1 MNDILG
7 RAIAAMMA
15 MSDSTIRT
23 SMRVYPGRRGTGE
36 QLARGTHPAPSF
48 AMLLIGLTGNIAAG
62 KTGVARHFA
71 AWGATL
77 IDADTLSRDA
87 VAPGTPALAA
97 IAERWG
103 AGVLAPDGS
112 LDRAALRAVVC
123 SDPAERTALNAIVHP
138 EVARRRDT
146 AVAAAVS
153 RRLATSGWTIAL
165 RAVRSAGSEQTTARS
180 AARSSEPSGASTPAP
195 HRSAM
200 AASAGV
206 PGATASRDSVSASMS
221 VAPQAAKWRATAV
234 LPAAM
239 LPVSPMRSMA
249 NDGAGCVPRA
259 SCSPV
264 PRRPGYTLIEVLMV
278 LALMAIMAAMAL
290 PKISFMRYRQD
301 ANGRLVQRTLISA
314 QHTSIKYNTNVL
326 VVVDYAASRM
336 RVVQDTNAN
345 GVADAAESWKSWAL
359 AEGARFAIPTTTV
372 DGATAYYATGPG
384 ITTTAAGPTIT
395 FRPDGSAS
403 GDALV
408 YVGLPN
414 GNPEALRAIELAGS
428 TGRPRLWRYLGGAW
442 HRDSI

>member
-1 MNDILG
+1 
-7 RAIAAMMA
+7 
-15 MSDSTIRT
+15 
-23 SMRVYPGRRGTGE
+23 
-36 QLARGTHPAPSF
+36 
-48 AMLLIGLTGNIAAG
+48 
-62 KTGVARHFA
+62 
-71 AWGATL
+71 
-77 IDADTLSRDA
+77 
-87 VAPGTPALAA
+87 
-97 IAERWG
+97 
-103 AGVLAPDGS
+103 
-112 LDRAALRAVVC
+112 
-123 SDPAERTALNAIVHP
+123 
-138 EVARRRDT
+138 
-146 AVAAAVS
+146 
-153 RRLATSGWTIAL
+153 
-165 RAVRSAGSEQTTARS
+165 
-180 AARSSEPSGASTPAP
+180 
-195 HRSAM
+195 
-200 AASAGV
+200 
-206 PGATASRDSVSASMS
+206 
-221 VAPQAAKWRATAV
+221 
-234 LPAAM
+234 
-239 LPVSPMRSMA
+239 
-249 NDGAGCVPRA
+249 
-259 SCSPV
+259 
-264 PRRPGYTLIEVLMV
+264 MV
-278 LALMAIMAAMAL
+278 LSLMAIMAAMAM

-428 TGRPRLWRYLGGAW
+428 TGRTRLWRYLGGAW